1 MVQGLHKE
9 LKIRSYDGEKD
20 CARVEELERGCEIVG
35 PADRVFLFTDSLG
48 DPICR
53 IRNSPSFYMLVA
65 ELDDELVGVVQGS
78 IKLVTM
84 ARPHGNSGL
93 ARVGYI
99 LGLRVAPLHRRRGVG
114 STLVRSLE
122 QWFVSNHVEFAY
134 MATDKENKASVKLFV
149 DSLGYVKFRTPAI
162 LVNPV
167 SPYRALHLPSHVE
180 IKKLRTKEAKLLYR
194 KFMSSAEF
202 FPSDIDDILENRLSL
217 GTWVAYYKGEA
228 WEDMRYESVSTGSE
242 YWRGPKDWAM
252 VSVWNSAEVFK
263 LRLLGRAPLSCL
275 IYTKSCRLMDRFF
288 PCFKI
293 PAIPEFVDPF
303 GFYFMYGVHCEG
315 KSSAELVQ
323 TLCQF
328 VRNMARKSKDC
339 KLVVTEIGAR
349 DEVRLHI
356 PHWKLLS
363 CPEDLWCIKALN
375 GEKQSSL
382 HEMTMSPPTRALFVD
397 PREV

>member
-1 MVQGLHKE
+1 MVQGTYKE

-20 CARVEELERGCEIVG
+20 RARVEELERGCEIVG
-35 PADRVFLFTDSLG
+35 PADRVFLFTDTLG

-65 ELDDELVGVVQGS
+65 ESDNELVGVIQGS
-78 IKLVTM
+78 IKSVTM
-84 ARPHGNSGL
+84 ARPHGKSGL

-99 LGLRVAPLHRRRGVG
+99 LGLRVSPLHRRQGIG
-114 STLVRSLE
+114 SRLVRSLE
-122 QWFVSNHVEFAY
+122 QWFASNHVEFAY
-134 MATDKENKASVKLFV
+134 MATDKENKASAKLFV

-180 IKKLRTKEAKLLYR
+180 IKKLGTKEAELLYR

-202 FPSDIDDILENRLSL
+202 FPKDIDNILENRLSL

-228 WEDMRYESVSTGSE
+228 WEDIRYDGVSTGSE
-242 YWRGPKDWAM
+242 YWRGPRNWAM

-263 LRLLGRAPLSCL
+263 LRVQGRASCW
-275 IYTKSCRLMDRFF
+275 IYTKSCKLMDRFF

-293 PAIPEFVDPF
+293 PAIPDFVDPF

-315 KSSAELVQ
+315 KSSAQLVR

-328 VRNMARKSKDC
+328 VRNMARKSEDC

-356 PHWKLLS
+356 PHWKCL
-363 CPEDLWCIKALN
+363 EDLWCIKALN
-375 GEKQSSL
+375 NQEPSSL
-382 HEMTMSPPTRALFVD
+382 HEIAMSPPTSALFVD